1 MTALNQIYYGA
12 PGTGKTYSSVE
23 DALSIVNLRNSNGIS
38 LNVSGIKPFDNIVQV
53 IRNRYSS
60 SEYLA
65 KTNSLYRNDRAIMW
79 MLGYLLM
86 PEFDSANVLS
96 NVQAKSVGFDDS
108 PSSWAQRS
116 QFISQFHFVD
126 DWRDSSTLKLNE
138 KGINLKNLIRDTYS
152 VEVLKSWN
160 EKECPQEIQQAYF
173 DVLLSEPLN
182 EFTPMTKTF
191 YCALRM
197 LSDGLLYKKN
207 ESTDPTEEERSEA
220 EKYFDLPAGTKDL
233 KWIGQIGRIF
243 EGLGL
248 AKQQSEKSNGRFLF
262 DITDFGVDLIKK
274 IVERWKKEKPELFE
288 VQINYASALELG
300 LIKFITFHQSY
311 SYEEFMEGIRP
322 NLDQD
327 AGLTYSL
334 NAGIFKEFCTRAKY
348 DLSNNYVLV
357 IDEIN
362 RGNISKI
369 FGELITLIEPTK
381 RLFLDEPEEPNE
393 ALLPYSKT
401 LFGVPKNVYL
411 IGTMNSADKS
421 ITTLDTALRRRFKFV
436 EFSPNLDLLKGN
448 VVSKDELKIPLA
460 SVLRDLNQRI
470 EYLLDREHQIGHSY
484 FMKVSSWDDL
494 CLCFR
499 DEIIPLLKEYF
510 YGDWEKIALVL
521 GDNPARGKSDEE
533 KFITR
538 KNLNLE
544 GLFGDEQMSFDSGQV
559 FSINENLA
567 SGNFSSLTGNLLAKS
582 FKLD

>member
-23 DALSIVNLRNSNGIS
+23 DALSIVNLRNAGPIS
-38 LNVSGIKPFDNIVQV
+38 LSENGVKPFDSIVQV

-86 PEFDSANVLS
+86 PEFDAANVLS
-96 NVQAKSVGFDDS
+96 NGQAKSVGFDDS

-116 QFISQFHFVD
+116 QFISQFHFVE

-138 KGINLKNLIRDTYS
+138 KGIRLKNLVRDNYS
-152 VEVLKSWN
+152 VEALKSWN

-173 DVLLSEPLN
+173 DVLSNEPLS

-197 LSDGLLYKKN
+197 LSDGLLYKKS
-207 ESTDPTEEERSEA
+207 ESTDPTEEERLEA
-220 EKYFDLPAGTKDL
+220 EKYFDLPVGTKDL

-248 AKQQSEKSNGRFLF
+248 AKQQPNKSNDRFLF
-262 DITDFGVDLIKK
+262 DITDFGASLIKK
-274 IVERWKKEKPELFE
+274 IVDRWKREKPELFE

-334 NAGIFKEFCTRAKY
+334 NAGIFKEFCTRAKH
-348 DLSNNYVLV
+348 DLNNNYVLV

-436 EFSPNLDLLKGN
+436 EFSPNLDLLNGL
-448 VVSKDELKIPLA
+448 VVSKDGVKIPLA
-460 SVLRDLNQRI
+460 FVLRDLNQRI

-484 FMKVSSWDDL
+484 FMKVSSWDEL

-521 GDNPARGKSDEE
+521 GDNPSRGKSDED
-533 KFITR
+533 KFITQ
-538 KNLNLE
+538 KSLNLQ

-559 FSINENLA
+559 FSVNVNLA
-567 SGNFSSLTGNLLAKS
+567 SGRFSSLSADLMVKS
-582 FKLD
+582 FNLE

>member
-38 LNVSGIKPFDNIVQV
+38 LDVSGIKPFDNIVQV

-96 NVQAKSVGFDDS
+96 NVQAKSVGFDES

-138 KGINLKNLIRDTYS
+138 KGINLKNLVRDTYS

-173 DVLLSEPLN
+173 DVLLNEPLN

-348 DLSNNYVLV
+348 DLSNNYVLI

-521 GDNPARGKSDEE
+521 GDNPTRGKSDEE

>member
-262 DITDFGVDLIKK
+262 DITDFGLDLIKK

-288 VQINYASALELG
+288 VQINYGSALELG

-401 LFGVPKNVYL
+401 LFGVPRNVYL

-460 SVLRDLNQRI
+460 CVLRDLNQRI

-499 DEIIPLLKEYF
+499 DEIIPLLREYF

-567 SGNFSSLTGNLLAKS
+567 SGNFFSLTGNLLAKS

>member
-288 VQINYASALELG
+288 VQINYGSALELG

-401 LFGVPKNVYL
+401 LFGVPRNVYL

>member
-23 DALSIVNLRNSNGIS
+23 DALTIVNLRNSNGIS
-38 LNVSGIKPFDNIVQV
+38 KSVSGGKPFDKIVQV

-65 KTNSLYRNDRAIMW
+65 KTNSLYRNDRAVMW

-86 PEFDSANVLS
+86 PEFDSANELS

-138 KGINLKNLIRDTYS
+138 KGVNLKNLVRDTYS

-173 DVLLSEPLN
+173 DVLSSEPLN

-197 LSDGLLYKKN
+197 LSDGLLYKKS

-220 EKYFDLPAGTKDL
+220 EKYFDLPTGTKDL

-248 AKQQSEKSNGRFLF
+248 AKQHSEKSNGRFLF
-262 DITDFGVDLIKK
+262 DITEFGADLIKK
-274 IVERWKKEKPELFE
+274 IVDRWMKEKPELFE
-288 VQINYASALELG
+288 VQINYTSALELG

-334 NAGIFKEFCTRAKY
+334 NEGIFKEFCTRAKY

-448 VVSKDELKIPLA
+448 VVSKGELSIPLSA
-460 SVLRDLNQRI
+460 VLRDLNQRI

-510 YGDWEKIALVL
+510 YGDWEKIELVL
-521 GDNPARGKSDEE
+521 GDNPSRGKSDEE

-567 SGNFSSLTGNLLAKS
+567 MGNFSSLHGNLLAKS